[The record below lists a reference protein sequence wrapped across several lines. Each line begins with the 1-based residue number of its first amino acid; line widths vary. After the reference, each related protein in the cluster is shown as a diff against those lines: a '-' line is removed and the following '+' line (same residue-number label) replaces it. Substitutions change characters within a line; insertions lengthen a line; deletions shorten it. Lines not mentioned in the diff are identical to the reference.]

1 MKTVVSIFQ
10 SIQLSLPAT
19 ETQLGSMIWIVFG
32 KSSMQ
37 RPRQRNCTESKGIGC
52 RSIAERPP

>member
-19 ETQLGSMIWIVFG
+19 ETQLARVHDMDCIREIFDAV
-32 KSSMQ
+32 
-37 RPRQRNCTESKGIGC
+37 PETEELHRVEGD
-52 RSIAERPP
+52 RLQVYR